1 MEVVLD
7 LGLGLGS
14 GIIIPAD
21 LRQAPPPV
29 PAQRYQEICQRF
41 GFARSYIGR
50 LYSERHELELEN
62 GRLRRHQSRQSNT
75 ISRLQAKVERLRTR
89 LEVEGIPLDSSDEDE
104 DGSFSNGAP
113 PSPPHPA
120 VAGPSRRRR

>member
-1 MEVVLD
+1 MPMCRGRGSQRLPEI
-7 LGLGLGS
+7 LGYT
-14 GIIIPAD
+14 
-21 LRQAPPPV
+21 QV

-62 GRLRRHQSRQSNT
+62 GRLRRHQSHQSSAV
-75 ISRLQAKVERLRTR
+75 SRLQAEVDRLRTR
-89 LEVEGIPLDSSDEDE
+89 LEVDGIPLDSSDEDN
-104 DGSFSNGAP
+104 DGSSDDAP

-120 VAGPSRRRR
+120 AAGPSRRRQ